1 MGPRTW
7 VDAVGIWSDVG
18 PEPLWFP
25 WDNVHKA
32 VVYAWTV
39 LPDDELM
46 VTLDVS
52 LINGEYLDLNSTSPG
67 FAEVTESL
75 AKRGGRPLPDIGR
88 MRPDDEFQI
97 YR

>member
-1 MGPRTW
+1 MGPRTR
-7 VDAVGIWSDVG
+7 VDAVGIWSDIG
-18 PEPLWFP
+18 PEPFCFP
-25 WDNVHKA
+25 WDDVHKA

-39 LPDDELM
+39 PPDDELM

-75 AKRGGRPLPDIGR
+75 ATLAGRPLPDIDR
-88 MRPDDEFQI
+88 MRAGDEFQV
-97 YR
+97 YG